1 MKIPSSDRQ
10 AQRATCLGRPP
21 QLLGPLSP
29 LAVGITLL
37 LSGAAQA
44 DTFTY
49 DALNR
54 MTQAVTPSASE
65 TYVYGE
71 GEGRI
76 KKVNG
81 TLTTYYIDADYEENW
96 NGSTKTEVIKHY
108 FAGAQRVATRDNE
121 GLKYQHPDH
130 LGSASRA
137 TDALGTQVRAFWYD
151 PYGSQ
156 AATSGSATVK
166 YQYTDKEHDQTN
178 LYDYGARYYDPA
190 LGRFLSADSL
200 LPNLYDPQ
208 QLNRYGYARNNPAK
222 LIDPSGHQVMSP
234 PLLAPPAAGPAAI
247 FPGFDLASW
256 DPFGVKAWFNEQ
268 ISKIDPRQ
276 YAPYVAEWFY
286 GDSPEAQ
293 ALRAWLTLLN
303 AAPGSKSAV
312 TASSAARSPGVVR
325 HLEAG
330 DVDALT
336 QFALESGQLHKRQ
349 RQGSFTATWLE
360 FARRVD
366 HMSPEQ
372 VKGFAEDFFLH
383 QSGGKILGA
392 MRTYDGEDAFHIA
405 YLEAMGGGAGTTLV
419 YRAVHESM
427 NRGFQGRTELVAAP
441 GSDDFYR
448 KLGFVQVGDTGIYQL
463 NEQGARRLLRR
474 EADQNSFWKSWNK
487 QW

>member
-29 LAVGITLL
+29 LAVGLTLL

-121 GLKYQHPDH
+121 GLKYQHLDH

-137 TDALGTQVRAFWYD
+137 SDAAGSQVRAFWYD

-156 AATSGSATVK
+156 AAPSGSATVK

-178 LYDYGARYYDPA
+178 LYYYGARYYDPA

-200 LPNLYDPQ
+200 LPSLYDPQ
-208 QLNRYGYARNNPAK
+208 QLNRYSYARNNPVK
-222 LIDPSGHQVMSP
+222 LVDPNGHQSTYPALPYNYVNGLGGQVYNDVGESVGPSGKTPAESRIDTVQEALDAAMTWGALVPAGIAMKGDEG
-234 PLLAPPAAGPAAI
+234 LMWAAG
-247 FPGFDLASW
+247 
-256 DPFGVKAWFNEQ
+256 
-268 ISKIDPRQ
+268 
-276 YAPYVAEWFY
+276 
-286 GDSPEAQ
+286 
-293 ALRAWLTLLN
+293 
-303 AAPGSKSAV
+303 AV
-312 TASSAARSPGVVR
+312 
-325 HLEAG
+325 
-330 DVDALT
+330 
-336 QFALESGQLHKRQ
+336 
-349 RQGSFTATWLE
+349 GSFVGGGMAAGYYE
-360 FARRVD
+360 N
-366 HMSPEQ
+366 PEQ
-372 VKGFAEDFFLH
+372 DEKA
-383 QSGGKILGA
+383 
-392 MRTYDGEDAFHIA
+392 
-405 YLEAMGGGAGTTLV
+405 
-419 YRAVHESM
+419 
-427 NRGFQGRTELVAAP
+427 
-441 GSDDFYR
+441 
-448 KLGFVQVGDTGIYQL
+448 
-463 NEQGARRLLRR
+463 
-474 EADQNSFWKSWNK
+474 
-487 QW
+487 

>member
-156 AATSGSATVK
+156 AATSGTATVK
-166 YQYTDKEHDQTN
+166 YQYTDKEHDATN
-178 LYDYGARYYDPA
+178 LYYYGARYYDPI
-190 LGRFLSADSL
+190 LGRFLSADTL
-200 LPNLYDPQ
+200 LPSLYDPQ
-208 QLNRYGYARNNPAK
+208 QLNRYAYVRNNPVR
-222 LIDPSGHQVMSP
+222 LVDPSGHQAA
-234 PLLAPPAAGPAAI
+234 APVLVSPAAPSAAI

-256 DPFGVKAWFNEQ
+256 DPLGTKAAINDFINGL
-268 ISKIDPRQ
+268 DPRQ
-276 YAPYVAEWFY
+276 YAPYVQEWIS
-286 GDSPEAQ
+286 GTADGLTGIGVSDRS
-293 ALRAWLTLLN
+293 RAKPSTFWKDTPSWLTRAIGVRIDGTLN
-303 AAPGSKSAV
+303 
-312 TASSAARSPGVVR
+312 
-325 HLEAG
+325 
-330 DVDALT
+330 
-336 QFALESGQLHKRQ
+336 
-349 RQGSFTATWLE
+349 
-360 FARRVD
+360 
-366 HMSPEQ
+366 M
-372 VKGFAEDFFLH
+372 
-383 QSGGKILGA
+383 
-392 MRTYDGEDAFHIA
+392 
-405 YLEAMGGGAGTTLV
+405 
-419 YRAVHESM
+419 
-427 NRGFQGRTELVAAP
+427 
-441 GSDDFYR
+441 
-448 KLGFVQVGDTGIYQL
+448 GDTAGIYL
-463 NEQGARRLLRR
+463 KDGPLTRRQMQSLTDHYGV
-474 EADQNSFWKSWNK
+474 EFGQTYNSYEKRYYLYVGERSSVW
-487 QW
+487 